1 MIVDSNQ
8 DTSSHPLIPRSRR
21 RRTGVMTLATLA
33 LVVAACAGTTS
44 NDSTSDAGAG
54 EDGSDGVDTT
64 AIDLATLTTPGV
76 LAARCPATVAVQ
88 TDWFPQAEHGG
99 TFELLGNDAVVD
111 VGAGVTRGALT
122 FRGVDTGVDLE
133 IRAGGPFL
141 ESPVVTEMYLDDSV
155 TLGYVGNDTA
165 ISRYADAP
173 TIAVFNALAVSPQA
187 ILWNADLHPEART
200 IADIAREVP
209 RISVFGDR
217 PFMRYLV
224 ANGTIAPDQIDG
236 NYKGNLLLLTDDIA
250 HQGYATSEPHKYA
263 THPDTSLTAGWQLL
277 HDVGWTQYPQNLAI
291 RADRIDELR
300 PCLNALVPMMQH
312 AKLDYLSDPVRT
324 NALIVRVVGELDSYW
339 TQTDA
344 DVSFGHRAMLDL
356 GVITSGNTPTFGDL
370 EADRVDAFIA
380 TATPILRAQGLEV
393 PDLSAADIATDEFLD
408 PTITFAKS

>member
-1 MIVDSNQ
+1 MLVTLVRILRPHRPDRRIAHRQFVAAMSVAFIALAAAACSTAPGDDVSTATAGTVDSNAQ
-8 DTSSHPLIPRSRR
+8 PAAVD
-21 RRTGVMTLATLA
+21 LA
-33 LVVAACAGTTS
+33 L
-44 NDSTSDAGAG
+44 
-54 EDGSDGVDTT
+54 
-64 AIDLATLTTPGV
+64 LTTPGV
-76 LAARCPATVAVQ
+76 LADRCPATVVVQ

-99 TFELLGNDAVVD
+99 TFELLGPDAKID
-111 VGAGVTRGALT
+111 VGAGVTRGTLT

-173 TIAVFNALAVSPQA
+173 TIAVFNALGISPQA
-187 ILWNADLHPEART
+187 ILWNADRHPDART
-200 IADIAREVP
+200 IADIAREVS

-224 ANGTIAPDQIDG
+224 ANGTITADQIDG

-263 THPDTSLTAGWQLL
+263 SHPDAALTAGWQLL

-291 RADRIDELR
+291 RADRIGELR
-300 PCLNALVPMMQH
+300 SCLAALVPMMQH
-312 AKLDYLSDPVRT
+312 AQLDYMADPQRT
-324 NALIVRVVGELDSYW
+324 NALIVRVVGELNSYW
-339 TQTDA
+339 TQTQA
-344 DVSFGHRAMLDL
+344 DVAFGHRAMLDL
-356 GVITSGNTPTFGDL
+356 GIITNGDTPTFGDL

-380 TATPILRAQGLEV
+380 VATPILREQGLDI
-393 PDLSAADIATDEFLD
+393 PDLRAADIATDEFLD
-408 PTITFAKS
+408 PTITFSGP